1 MLNRARRAEQVPWS
15 AIRDDGFEIKQPT
28 AWDDVDDVLAAF
40 RATIDDF
47 RLDRQRDQ
55 PRRLLMAVEAE
66 GMLPQIVRV
75 AEPFGIPAVAS
86 GGFDSVTAKYSLSEF
101 LGVIPMVEV
110 LHIGD
115 HDKEGKDIFKSLSED
130 VRKLCADYGWSVPE
144 FTRLAVTA
152 EQITALDL
160 ADDPDN
166 PGKVQAEAI
175 PPNVLAEIIQ
185 EAIDDRLDGTAWQQV
200 LVAEEYA
207 KAVLLARFGDI

>member
-1 MLNRARRAEQVPWS
+1 M
-15 AIRDDGFEIKQPT
+15 
-28 AWDDVDDVLAAF
+28 
-40 RATIDDF
+40 
-47 RLDRQRDQ
+47 
-55 PRRLLMAVEAE
+55 
-66 GMLPQIVRV
+66 
-75 AEPFGIPAVAS
+75 
-86 GGFDSVTAKYSLSEF
+86 
-101 LGVIPMVEV
+101 
-110 LHIGD
+110 
-115 HDKEGKDIFKSLSED
+115 
-130 VRKLCADYGWSVPE
+130 
-144 FTRLAVTA
+144 TA